1 MLLKLWTKDVDYSS
15 VKVIKYEGKT
25 VDTGNIIA
33 MQQLLIYSTI
43 DIGPIYTL
51 CHRVLKQYKSG
62 T

>member
-15 VKVIKYEGKT
+15 VKVIKNEGKT
-25 VDTGNIIA
+25 VDMENIIA
-33 MQQLLIYSTI
+33 MQQLLSYSTI